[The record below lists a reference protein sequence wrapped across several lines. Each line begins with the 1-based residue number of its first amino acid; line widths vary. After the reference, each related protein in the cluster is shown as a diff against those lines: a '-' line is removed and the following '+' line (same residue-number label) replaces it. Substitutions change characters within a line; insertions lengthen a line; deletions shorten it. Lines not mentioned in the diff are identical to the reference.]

1 VNDLKKKTIS
11 GLKWSALERLL
22 SQGIQLV
29 IMMVLARLLGP
40 ASFGLIGMLTIF
52 LALSQ
57 VLIDSG
63 FSSALIRK
71 EQCTEKDFSTAFCF
85 NISLAFLCYT
95 ALYFFAPKISEFYN
109 QPALIELARVLGLV
123 IFINGF
129 GIVPRTI
136 LTINMDFKKQAKI
149 SIVSILVSGMIS
161 VFLAFHEYGAWV
173 LVIQTL
179 LNALINTLLLNL
191 FTRWK
196 PTFKPSRQSFNYL
209 FGFGGKLLIAGLLD
223 AFYNNLYQI
232 VIGKKFDAYQL
243 GHYTQANQLSS
254 VPAMTLTNVIQ
265 RVTYPM
271 FSHIQKEKE
280 RMDRAYILTMKIAAL
295 FIFPLMVGLAIIATP
310 LLTLVLG
317 NDWKPAGILVSILS
331 VGYMLY
337 PIHAINL
344 NLLQV
349 KGRSDL
355 FLKLEVIKK
364 ILATLLLVITIPYGI
379 KVMCAGLVMHSYL
392 SLLIN
397 SYYTGKLSSLS
408 GIAQLKAILPVWIIT
423 ICSAVIAFA
432 TMSTLTQNDIYQVA
446 GMLIISPILYILFI
460 FLFQKEL
467 FMIVLKIK
475 KK

>member
-1 VNDLKKKTIS
+1 M
-11 GLKWSALERLL
+11 KWSALERLL
-22 SQGIQLV
+22 SQGIQLI

-71 EQCTEKDFSTAFCF
+71 EHCTEKDFSTAFCF
-85 NISLAFLCYT
+85 NIFLAFLCYLT
-95 ALYFFAPKISEFYN
+95 LYFFAPRISDFYD
-109 QPALIELARVLGLV
+109 QPALTDLARVLGLV
-123 IFINGF
+123 ILINGF

-149 SIVSILVSGMIS
+149 SIISILTSGSIS
-161 VFLAFHEYGAWV
+161 VILAFHGYGVWV
-173 LVIQTL
+173 LVTQNL
-179 LNALINTLLLNL
+179 LNALINTVLLNF

-196 PTFKPSRQSFNYL
+196 PGFKPSRHSFNYL
-209 FGFGGKLLIAGLLD
+209 FGFGGKLLIAGLLE

-232 VIGKKFDAYQL
+232 VIGKKFDASHL

-271 FSHIQKEKE
+271 FSHIQKEAD
-280 RMDRAYILTMKIAAL
+280 RMDRAYVLTMKIAAL

-317 NDWKPAGILVSILS
+317 DVWSPAGILVSILS
-331 VGYMLY
+331 IGYMLY

-355 FLKLEVIKK
+355 FLKLEIIKK
-364 ILATLLLVITIPYGI
+364 LLATLLLVITIPYGI
-379 KVMCAGLVMHSYL
+379 EVMCIGLVVHSYL
-392 SLLIN
+392 SLFIN
-397 SYYTGKLSSLS
+397 SYYTGKLSSFS

-423 ICSAVIAFA
+423 ICSAMMAFA
-432 TMSTLTQNDIYQVA
+432 TMSTLTQNNLFQVA
-446 GMLIISPILYILFI
+446 GMIIISPILYILFI
-460 FLFQKEL
+460 YLFQKEL